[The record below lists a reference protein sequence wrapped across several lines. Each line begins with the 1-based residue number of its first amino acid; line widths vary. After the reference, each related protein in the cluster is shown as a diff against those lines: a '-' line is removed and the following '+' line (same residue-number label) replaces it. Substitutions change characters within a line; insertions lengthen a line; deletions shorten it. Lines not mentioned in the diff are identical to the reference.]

1 MLTGVLKMKP
11 VWTAFITRH
20 IRMPEW
26 ASWDSKRVVH
36 LVELEQFIF
45 TNDYSPPKTSKGEF
59 ELTFIE
65 IRGITPVTLVVL
77 VHMLI
82 ESDAEQFMDR
92 IEELKD
98 RLNDTKQRM

>member
-1 MLTGVLKMKP
+1 MGELERKP
-11 VWTAFITRH
+11 IWTAFVTKQ
-20 IRMPEW
+20 IRIPGW
-26 ASWDSKRVVH
+26 ASRDSKRVI
-36 LVELEQFIF
+36 LAELEQFIF

-65 IRGITPVTLVVL
+65 FSGITLVTLVFL

-82 ESDAEQFMDR
+82 ASDAEQFMDS